1 MGSRGHK
8 QADRVSKGD
17 YYFNHIMRLP
27 TKGLSMVK
35 HFTTV
40 KPGSYISLFLT
51 KGMKN
56 VFTINKMSNN
66 NGKKANSQVNQDS
79 SPHPHRWK
87 ALGLLSLAQFLIILD
102 TSIIGVALPTIQQH
116 FSFSQ
121 AELQWIFNAY
131 VIVFGAL
138 LLLGGRL
145 LDIIG
150 QKKIFIFGFTTL
162 TIASVI
168 AGLAPSGIV
177 LIIARALQGFGAALI
192 APLALSMVV
201 SLFGNNKLEM
211 NKAMGIWGASAPAGG
226 TAGVFLGGII
236 TAWIDWSWVFLINVP
251 VALAVVALTPK
262 LLPKGVKQKG
272 NIDYTGALSITGALI
287 PLVYAI
293 VTANDIGWMS
303 VQTIS
308 LLSIAGLM
316 FALFLTIQRR
326 KKEPLIPLSIFR
338 IPNLLAS
345 NIAMALLGASWI
357 PMWFFLNLYLQQ
369 VLNYGPFE
377 SGLALLPM
385 TVVIMV
391 LMISTT
397 PRLMSRFGIKRN
409 LVIGLGLLAAGIA
422 MFTLTPSNSSEK
434 NTAYTF
440 MLYVLP
446 ASLIAALGM
455 SLAYIPV
462 LTAAISNAHKE
473 QTGLASGLVNTSY
486 QIGSAL
492 GLAIIVAVAS
502 NQTETLDNIGLPSIE
517 ALNGGFHS
525 AFIVGAIISII
536 ATAVVVIGLKMRMTM
551 NTEKTNA

>member
-1 MGSRGHK
+1 MSSS
-8 QADRVSKGD
+8 Q
-17 YYFNHIMRLP
+17 
-27 TKGLSMVK
+27 VK
-35 HFTTV
+35 
-40 KPGSYISLFLT
+40 
-51 KGMKN
+51 
-56 VFTINKMSNN
+56 NN
-66 NGKKANSQVNQDS
+66 QVNQDS
-79 SPHPHRWK
+79 SPHPYRWK
-87 ALGLLSLAQFLIILD
+87 ALGILSLAQFLIILD

-121 AELQWIFNAY
+121 ADLQWIFNAY

-145 LDIIG
+145 SDIIG
-150 QKKIFIFGFTTL
+150 QKRIFIIGFLTL
-162 TIASVI
+162 TIASII

-177 LIIARALQGFGAALI
+177 LIIARALQGIGAALI
-192 APLALSMVV
+192 APSALSMVV
-201 SLFGNNKLEM
+201 SLFGNNRLEM
-211 NKAMGIWGASAPAGG
+211 NKAMGFWGASAPAGG

-251 VALAVVALTPK
+251 VGLAVVALTPK

-272 NIDYTGALSITGALI
+272 NIDYTGALSITGALVL
-287 PLVYAI
+287 LVYAI

-316 FALFLTIQRR
+316 FVLFLTIQRR
-326 KKEPLIPLSIFR
+326 KKEPLIPLDIFR

>member
-1 MGSRGHK
+1 
-8 QADRVSKGD
+8 
-17 YYFNHIMRLP
+17 
-27 TKGLSMVK
+27 
-35 HFTTV
+35 
-40 KPGSYISLFLT
+40 
-51 KGMKN
+51 MKN
-56 VFTINKMSNN
+56 MSTSQVKNN
-66 NGKKANSQVNQDS
+66 QVNQDS
-79 SPHPHRWK
+79 SPHPYRWK
-87 ALGLLSLAQFLIILD
+87 ALGILSLAQFLIILD

-121 AELQWIFNAY
+121 ADLQWIFNAY

-145 LDIIG
+145 SDIIG
-150 QKKIFIFGFTTL
+150 QKRIFIIGFLTL

-177 LIIARALQGFGAALI
+177 LIIARALQGIGAALI
-192 APLALSMVV
+192 APSALSMVV
-201 SLFGNNKLEM
+201 SLFGNNRLEM

-251 VALAVVALTPK
+251 VGLAVVALTPK

-272 NIDYTGALSITGALI
+272 NIDYTGALSITGALVL
-287 PLVYAI
+287 LVYAI

-326 KKEPLIPLSIFR
+326 KKEPLIPLDIFR

>member
-1 MGSRGHK
+1 MSTS
-8 QADRVSKGD
+8 Q
-17 YYFNHIMRLP
+17 
-27 TKGLSMVK
+27 VK
-35 HFTTV
+35 
-40 KPGSYISLFLT
+40 
-51 KGMKN
+51 
-56 VFTINKMSNN
+56 NN
-66 NGKKANSQVNQDS
+66 QVNQDS

-87 ALGLLSLAQFLIILD
+87 ALGILSLAQFLIILD

-121 AELQWIFNAY
+121 ADLQWIFNAY

-145 LDIIG
+145 SDIIG
-150 QKKIFIFGFTTL
+150 QKRIFIIGFLTL
-162 TIASVI
+162 TIASII

-177 LIIARALQGFGAALI
+177 LIIARALQGIGAALI
-192 APLALSMVV
+192 APSALSMVV
-201 SLFGNNKLEM
+201 SLFGNNRLEM

-251 VALAVVALTPK
+251 VGLAVVALTPK

-272 NIDYTGALSITGALI
+272 NIDYTGALSITGALVL
-287 PLVYAI
+287 LVYAI

-326 KKEPLIPLSIFR
+326 KKEPLIPLDIFR

>member
-1 MGSRGHK
+1 
-8 QADRVSKGD
+8 
-17 YYFNHIMRLP
+17 
-27 TKGLSMVK
+27 
-35 HFTTV
+35 
-40 KPGSYISLFLT
+40 
-51 KGMKN
+51 MKN
-56 VFTINKMSNN
+56 TSTSQVDNN
-66 NGKKANSQVNQDS
+66 QVNQDP

-87 ALGLLSLAQFLIILD
+87 ALGVLSLAQFLIILD

-121 AELQWIFNAY
+121 ADLQWIFNAY

-145 LDIIG
+145 SDIIG
-150 QKKIFIFGFTTL
+150 QKKIFVIGFATL

-177 LIIARALQGFGAALI
+177 LIIARALQGIGAALI
-192 APLALSMVV
+192 APSALSMVV

-236 TAWIDWSWVFLINVP
+236 TAWVDWSWVFLINVP
-251 VALAVVALTPK
+251 IGLAVLALTPK
-262 LLPKGVKQKG
+262 LLPKGAKQKG
-272 NIDYTGALSITGALI
+272 KIDYTGALSITGALVF
-287 PLVYAI
+287 LVYAI

-308 LLSIAGLM
+308 MLGIAGLM
-316 FALFLTIQRR
+316 FALFLTIQRL
-326 KKEPLIPLSIFR
+326 KKEPLVPLSIFR
-338 IPNLLAS
+338 VPNLLAS

-385 TVVIMV
+385 TIMIMV

-397 PRLMSRFGIKRN
+397 PKLMSRFGIKRN
-409 LVIGLGLLAAGIA
+409 LVVGLGLLAAGIA
-422 MFTLTPSNSSEK
+422 MFTLTPSNSSNSENG
-434 NTAYTF
+434 NTTYTF

-492 GLAIIVAVAS
+492 GLAIIVAIS
-502 NQTETLDNIGLPSIE
+502 SSQTETLENIGLPSIE
-517 ALNGGFHS
+517 ALNGGFHT
-525 AFIVGAIISII
+525 AFILGAIISVI
-536 ATAVVVIGLKMRMTM
+536 ATAIAVIGLKMGTKK
-551 NTEKTNA
+551 TEKTAAIN

>member
-1 MGSRGHK
+1 MSTS
-8 QADRVSKGD
+8 Q
-17 YYFNHIMRLP
+17 
-27 TKGLSMVK
+27 VK
-35 HFTTV
+35 
-40 KPGSYISLFLT
+40 
-51 KGMKN
+51 
-56 VFTINKMSNN
+56 NN
-66 NGKKANSQVNQDS
+66 QVNQDS

-87 ALGLLSLAQFLIILD
+87 ALGILSLAQFLIILD

-121 AELQWIFNAY
+121 ADLQWIFNAY

-145 LDIIG
+145 SDIIG
-150 QKKIFIFGFTTL
+150 QKRIFIIGFLTL
-162 TIASVI
+162 TIASII

-177 LIIARALQGFGAALI
+177 LIIARALQGIGAALI
-192 APLALSMVV
+192 APSALSMVV
-201 SLFGNNKLEM
+201 SLFGNNRLEM

-251 VALAVVALTPK
+251 VGLAVAALTPK

-272 NIDYTGALSITGALI
+272 NIDYTGALSITGALVL
-287 PLVYAI
+287 LVYAI

-326 KKEPLIPLSIFR
+326 KKEPLIPLDIFR

-536 ATAVVVIGLKMRMTM
+536 ATAVVVIGLKMRMKM

>member
-1 MGSRGHK
+1 
-8 QADRVSKGD
+8 
-17 YYFNHIMRLP
+17 
-27 TKGLSMVK
+27 
-35 HFTTV
+35 
-40 KPGSYISLFLT
+40 
-51 KGMKN
+51 
-56 VFTINKMSNN
+56 MSTSQVDTN
-66 NGKKANSQVNQDS
+66 QVNQDS

-87 ALGLLSLAQFLIILD
+87 ALGILSLAQFLIILD

-121 AELQWIFNAY
+121 ADLQWIFNAY

-145 LDIIG
+145 SDIIG
-150 QKKIFIFGFTTL
+150 QKKIFIIGFATL

-177 LIIARALQGFGAALI
+177 LIVARALQGIGAALI
-192 APLALSMVV
+192 APSALSMVV
-201 SLFGNNKLEM
+201 SLFGTNKLEM

-251 VALAVVALTPK
+251 VGLAVLALTPK
-262 LLPKGVKQKG
+262 LLPRGVRQKG
-272 NIDYTGALSITGALI
+272 KIDYTGALSITGALVL
-287 PLVYAI
+287 LVYAI
-293 VTANDIGWMS
+293 VTANDSGWMS

-308 LLSIAGLM
+308 MLGIAVLM

-326 KKEPLIPLSIFR
+326 KKEPLVPLSIFR
-338 IPNLLAS
+338 VPNLLAS
-345 NIAMALLGASWI
+345 NIAMALLGGSWI

-369 VLNYGPFE
+369 VLYYGPFE

-385 TVVIMV
+385 TIMIMI

-397 PRLMSRFGIKRN
+397 PKLMSRYGIKLN

-422 MFTLTPSNSSEK
+422 MFSLTPSNSSEN
-434 NTAYTF
+434 NTTSYIF

-462 LTAAISNAHKE
+462 LTAAISGAHKE

-492 GLAIIVAVAS
+492 GLAIIVAISAS
-502 NQTETLDNIGLPSIE
+502 QTETLANTGLPSIE
-517 ALNGGFHS
+517 ALNGGFHY
-525 AFIVGAIISII
+525 AFILGAIISVI
-536 ATAVVVIGLKMRMTM
+536 ATAVAVIGLKMGTKK
-551 NTEKTNA
+551 TEKPAARN

>member
-1 MGSRGHK
+1 M
-8 QADRVSKGD
+8 
-17 YYFNHIMRLP
+17 
-27 TKGLSMVK
+27 
-35 HFTTV
+35 
-40 KPGSYISLFLT
+40 
-51 KGMKN
+51 
-56 VFTINKMSNN
+56 
-66 NGKKANSQVNQDS
+66 
-79 SPHPHRWK
+79 
-87 ALGLLSLAQFLIILD
+87 AQFLIILD

-121 AELQWIFNAY
+121 ADLQWIFNAY

-145 LDIIG
+145 SDIIG
-150 QKKIFIFGFTTL
+150 QKRIFIIGFLTL

-177 LIIARALQGFGAALI
+177 LIIARALQGIGAALI
-192 APLALSMVV
+192 APSALSMVV
-201 SLFGNNKLEM
+201 SLFGNNRLEM

-272 NIDYTGALSITGALI
+272 NIDYTGALSITGALVL
-287 PLVYAI
+287 LVYAI

-326 KKEPLIPLSIFR
+326 KKEPLIPLNIFR

-536 ATAVVVIGLKMRMTM
+536 ATAVVVIGLKMRMKM

>member
-1 MGSRGHK
+1 MSTS
-8 QADRVSKGD
+8 Q
-17 YYFNHIMRLP
+17 
-27 TKGLSMVK
+27 VK
-35 HFTTV
+35 
-40 KPGSYISLFLT
+40 
-51 KGMKN
+51 
-56 VFTINKMSNN
+56 NN
-66 NGKKANSQVNQDS
+66 QVNQDS
-79 SPHPHRWK
+79 SPYPHRWK
-87 ALGLLSLAQFLIILD
+87 ALGILSLAQFLIILD

-121 AELQWIFNAY
+121 ADLQWIFNAY

-145 LDIIG
+145 SDIIG
-150 QKKIFIFGFTTL
+150 QKRIFIIGFLTL

-177 LIIARALQGFGAALI
+177 LIIARALQGIGAALI
-192 APLALSMVV
+192 APSALSMVV
-201 SLFGNNKLEM
+201 SLFGNNRLEM
-211 NKAMGIWGASAPAGG
+211 NKGIWGASAPAGG

-251 VALAVVALTPK
+251 VGLAVVALTPK

-272 NIDYTGALSITGALI
+272 NIDYTGALSITGALVL
-287 PLVYAI
+287 LVYAI

-326 KKEPLIPLSIFR
+326 KKEPLIPLDIFR

-536 ATAVVVIGLKMRMTM
+536 ATAVVVIGLKMRMR
-551 NTEKTNA
+551 